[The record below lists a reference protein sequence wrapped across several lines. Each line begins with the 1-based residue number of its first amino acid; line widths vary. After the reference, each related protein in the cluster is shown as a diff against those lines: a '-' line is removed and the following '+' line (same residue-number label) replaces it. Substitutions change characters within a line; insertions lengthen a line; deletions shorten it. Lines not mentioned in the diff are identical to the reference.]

1 MMEGKTI
8 LITGANRGIGKSLA
22 KNFSNIGANI
32 ILLGKNEDSLN
43 EVYDEIISCTKTKPL
58 IIESDLDLLDLD
70 GAHQIK
76 KAIVNQ
82 YGVLDGLIYNA
93 AKLGKMTSIEDYE
106 DGLWKEIINTNLN
119 SSFLIYKEL
128 IPILKA
134 APSGRIIFTSSGV
147 AEVGKAYW
155 GAYSVSKFAV
165 KGLAEIIRDELD
177 STSNIKVFNYD
188 PGATKT
194 SMRASAYPGED
205 PNNLKDP
212 DKLFGDYLWFFSEES
227 QNSTQHYFKYNS

>member
-1 MMEGKTI
+1 MRVAV
-8 LITGANRGIGKSLA
+8 ITGANRGIGKSLA
-22 KNFSNIGANI
+22 KNFSNIGANV

-58 IIESDLDLLDLD
+58 IIESDLNLLDLD

-134 APSGRIIFTSSGV
+134 APNGRIIFTSSGV
-147 AEVGKAYW
+147 AEAGKAYW

-165 KGLAEIIRDELD
+165 KGLAEIMRDELD
-177 STSNIKVFNYD
+177 STTNIKVFNYD

>member
-58 IIESDLDLLDLD
+58 IIESDLNLLDLD

-76 KAIVNQ
+76 KAILNQ

-165 KGLAEIIRDELD
+165 KGLAEIMRDELD
-177 STSNIKVFNYD
+177 STTNIKVFNYD

>member
-22 KNFSNIGANI
+22 KNFSNIGANV

-58 IIESDLDLLDLD
+58 IIESDLNLLDLD

-212 DKLFGDYLWFFSEES
+212 DKLFSDYLWFFSEES

>member
-22 KNFSNIGANI
+22 KNFSNIGANV

-43 EVYDEIISCTKTKPL
+43 EVYDEIISCTKTKPS
-58 IIESDLDLLDLD
+58 IIESDLNLLDLD

>member
-22 KNFSNIGANI
+22 KNFSNIGANV

-58 IIESDLDLLDLD
+58 IIESDLNLLDLD

-93 AKLGKMTSIEDYE
+93 AKLGKMTSIEDYK

-165 KGLAEIIRDELD
+165 KGLAEVIRDELD

>member
-1 MMEGKTI
+1 MEGKTI

-58 IIESDLDLLDLD
+58 IIESDLNLLDLD

>member
-1 MMEGKTI
+1 M
-8 LITGANRGIGKSLA
+8 
-22 KNFSNIGANI
+22 
-32 ILLGKNEDSLN
+32 
-43 EVYDEIISCTKTKPL
+43 
-58 IIESDLDLLDLD
+58 
-70 GAHQIK
+70 
-76 KAIVNQ
+76 
-82 YGVLDGLIYNA
+82 
-93 AKLGKMTSIEDYE
+93 
-106 DGLWKEIINTNLN
+106 
-119 SSFLIYKEL
+119 IYKEL
-128 IPILKA
+128 ISILKA
-134 APSGRIIFTSSGV
+134 AQSGRIIFTSSGV

-194 SMRASAYPGED
+194 SMRESAYPGED

>member
-22 KNFSNIGANI
+22 KNFSNIGANV

-58 IIESDLDLLDLD
+58 IIESDLNLLDLD

-134 APSGRIIFTSSGV
+134 APNGRIIFTSSGV
-147 AEVGKAYW
+147 AEAGKAYW

-165 KGLAEIIRDELD
+165 KGLAEIMRDELD
-177 STSNIKVFNYD
+177 STTNIKVFNYD

>member
-22 KNFSNIGANI
+22 KNFSNIGANV

-58 IIESDLDLLDLD
+58 IIESDLNLLDLD

-134 APSGRIIFTSSGV
+134 APNGRIIFTSSGV

>member
-22 KNFSNIGANI
+22 KNFSNIGANV

-58 IIESDLDLLDLD
+58 IIESELNLLDLD

>member
-1 MMEGKTI
+1 MMKGKTI

-58 IIESDLDLLDLD
+58 IIESDLNLLDLD

-177 STSNIKVFNYD
+177 CTSNIKVFNYD

>member
-22 KNFSNIGANI
+22 KNFSNIGANV

-58 IIESDLDLLDLD
+58 IIESDLNLLNLD

-134 APSGRIIFTSSGV
+134 APNGRIIFTSSGV
-147 AEVGKAYW
+147 AEAGKAYW

-165 KGLAEIIRDELD
+165 KGLAEIMRDELD
-177 STSNIKVFNYD
+177 STTNIKVFNYD